1 MAFQNLNNCFS
12 FSVSANS
19 LTPAKLSAFPCSE
32 VVITN
37 PTGSGQLL
45 LIYDNGFTSDA
56 RAFAINSG
64 DTVSIRGVTSSDM
77 LSAKFAANPT
87 APSIYCRAQYYSF
100 STQSYA

>member
-19 LTPAKLSAFPCSE
+19 LTAAKLSAFPCSE

-45 LIYDNGFTSDA
+45 LIYDNGNTSDA

-64 DTVSIRGVTSSDM
+64 DTVAIRGITSSDM
-77 LSAKFAANPT
+77 LSARFAVNPT
-87 APSIYCRAQYYSF
+87 SPNIYCRTQYYSF

>member
-19 LTPAKLSAFPCSE
+19 TTLTKLSAFPCSE

-45 LIYDNGFTSDA
+45 LIYDNNNPTDG

-64 DTVSIRGVTSSDM
+64 DTIAIRGVTSSDM
-77 LSAKFAANPT
+77 LSAKFVANPT
-87 APSIYCRAQYYSF
+87 TPSIYCRTQYYSF
-100 STQSYA
+100 STQAYA